1 MKNNISIALFI
12 IAAGLAVTTG
22 LAKVNRSYSQSI
34 NLHFNVKDMPEN
46 GLNIV
51 APSNPEYKGLMESQ
65 FKGRNAVAEALQ
77 PFSIFIK
84 NTGDKV
90 VVAFSLKWDLMNA
103 DGKVLTQTRNYI
115 TLWKL
120 MGENGSDSGGHI
132 IKPGGVAFAVPSHLQ
147 VSQGTDDAGSSLD
160 PEGRT
165 YLDNLRTELAQ
176 YTSITVSLDGVF
188 FEDGAY
194 VGDDNGG
201 FFSKVEAIRNAKR
214 DLYAELSQAL
224 KQGNS
229 AGQVLK
235 RVEEI
240 AAGQEV
246 APPSNTAQPELYLKH
261 RKDAAAELL
270 RMRTALGDKKA
281 VEYFDQESR
290 KRRPELRKVNGNE
303 N

>member
-1 MKNNISIALFI
+1 MKNNIFIALLI
-12 IAAGLAVTTG
+12 IAAGLAVTTS
-22 LAKVNRSYSQSI
+22 LAKVNRNYSQAV

-46 GLNIV
+46 GLSIV
-51 APSNPEYKGLMESQ
+51 APSNPEYNDLIESRL
-65 FKGRNAVAEALQ
+65 KGRNAVAEALR

-84 NTGDKV
+84 NSSSKV
-90 VVAFSLKWDLMNA
+90 VVAFSLKWELMNS

-120 MGENGSDSGGHI
+120 MGESGSDSGGHI
-132 IKPGGVAFAVPSHLQ
+132 IKPGEVAFAVPSHLE
-147 VSQGTDDAGSSLD
+147 VSQDAGDGGSSLD
-160 PEGRT
+160 PEAQT

-194 VGDDNGG
+194 VGADSNG

-214 DLYAELSQAL
+214 DLYGELSQAL

-229 AGQVLK
+229 MKQVLK

-240 AAGQEV
+240 AAEQGV
-246 APPSNTAQPELYLKH
+246 PSPSNMAQPELYWKN
-261 RKDAAAELL
+261 RKEAAAELL
-270 RMRTALGDKKA
+270 RMRAALGDKKA

-290 KRRPELRKVNGNE
+290 KRRPELRKLNRNE